1 MKIFNAADFGIVP
14 NEDISEKLA
23 EFISALK
30 DEDGEK
36 TAVFDS
42 GTYYIDS
49 ERCKEYMLVITNT
62 AGEKEFSPDET
73 PHLNAVPFYFGG
85 ISNLVFDGGDFVFV
99 IDGKVTNIAVE
110 DCRNITLRNLE
121 IRHAHPDMHEFSVVR
136 KSAFSVD
143 FKIDSDSSFSVENGK
158 LVFSGH
164 GYKNCCDMSSVN
176 AGWIGLIR
184 EKTPEKVKRVMH
196 PLFSSLSVRDMGGG
210 VVRAK
215 YLNTS
220 RFTLGDRFYYYDV
233 RRRFAGIFIN
243 RSENITL
250 ENIKQRFNYSLA
262 LVAQD
267 SENLTVDSVD
277 FSPEQGSARLLASVA
292 DFIQLCMCRGLMTVK
307 NSHFSGAA
315 AALVCI
321 MFIFSATVSALP
333 LDIGFSTTKLSAE
346 ERNRFL
352 GSINFES
359 TNKESDWESISC
371 FDVSDSGYIAIV
383 GESKNGHN
391 SISVYDKDGK
401 FAYGYTL
408 DCSGRFG
415 VGWDGDNIAVYFVRE
430 DIAATFDRNANNITC
445 DEIPDTTANS
455 SYWSNEVLYKT
466 RRVKNGV
473 RYEMKNTGKVASAI
487 SPAYAVFE
495 MTEPDG
501 TVHVI
506 FDNSKDYDIKLIK
519 TCIAVVVSFA
529 VVASILTLKTIE
541 DRKKIKQKIN
551 KREL

>member
-1 MKIFNAADFGIVP
+1 MQSDRIDSLAVNFWRTTLKIFNAADFGIVP

-30 DEDGEK
+30 AEDGEK

-42 GTYYIDS
+42 GTLSYHSRPEAFHASCYAVSRGDKGILIA
-49 ERCKEYMLVITNT
+49 RCIRVIH
-62 AGEKEFSPDET
+62 K
-73 PHLNAVPFYFGG
+73 FGRF
-85 ISNLVFDGGDFVFV
+85 LGG
-99 IDGKVTNIAVE
+99 T
-110 DCRNITLRNLE
+110 
-121 IRHAHPDMHEFSVVR
+121 
-136 KSAFSVD
+136 
-143 FKIDSDSSFSVENGK
+143 
-158 LVFSGH
+158 
-164 GYKNCCDMSSVN
+164 
-176 AGWIGLIR
+176 
-184 EKTPEKVKRVMH
+184 
-196 PLFSSLSVRDMGGG
+196 
-210 VVRAK
+210 
-215 YLNTS
+215 
-220 RFTLGDRFYYYDV
+220 
-233 RRRFAGIFIN
+233 
-243 RSENITL
+243 
-250 ENIKQRFNYSLA
+250 
-262 LVAQD
+262 
-267 SENLTVDSVD
+267 
-277 FSPEQGSARLLASVA
+277 
-292 DFIQLCMCRGLMTVK
+292 
-307 NSHFSGAA
+307 A

-359 TNKESDWESISC
+359 TNKEPDWESISC

-415 VGWDGDNIAVYFVRE
+415 VGWNGDNIAVYFVRE

-487 SPAYAVFE
+487 SPSYAVFE

-519 TCIAVVVSFA
+519 TCIEVVVSFA

-541 DRKKIKQKIN
+541 DRKKIKQKN
-551 KREL
+551 K

>member
-85 ISNLVFDGGDFVFV
+85 ISNLVFDGGDSVFV

-210 VVRAK
+210 VIRAK

-262 LVAQD
+262 LVVQD

-292 DFIQLCMCRGLMTVK
+292 DFIQLCMCRGQMTVK
-307 NSHFSGAA
+307 NSYFSGAGDDC
-315 AALVCI
+315 LNVHGVHFKI
-321 MFIFSATVSALP
+321 V
-333 LDIGFSTTKLSAE
+333 DI
-346 ERNRFL
+346 
-352 GSINFES
+352 
-359 TNKESDWESISC
+359 
-371 FDVSDSGYIAIV
+371 
-383 GESKNGHN
+383 
-391 SISVYDKDGK
+391 
-401 FAYGYTL
+401 
-408 DCSGRFG
+408 SGRDMTVRFMHPQTYG
-415 VGWDGDNIAVYFVRE
+415 FDPLRVGDNVAFI
-430 DIAATFDRNANNITC
+430 N
-445 DEIPDTTANS
+445 PDTML
-455 SYWSNEVLYKT
+455 EK
-466 RRVKNGV
+466 GQ
-473 RYEMKNTGKVASAI
+473 
-487 SPAYAVFE
+487 AVIE
-495 MTEPDG
+495 KSEL
-501 TVHVI
+501 V
-506 FDNSKDYDIKLIK
+506 NNYDIKL
-519 TCIAVVVSFA
+519 
-529 VVASILTLKTIE
+529 TLSSADGAQVGMTIE
-541 DRKKIKQKIN
+541 DISACPDLDFVGNKVTRIITRGLLITTRGKVNVKNNRFVSTTMSGILLSDDAKNWYESGMCRDVTIENNVFDYCGETPILIKPENSRYEGAVHKNIKIIGNEFKSYKGCCISAKATDDILVENNEFSGEKIKTQNCNNIN
-551 KREL
+551 VR

>member
-85 ISNLVFDGGDFVFV
+85 ISNLVFDGGDSVFV

-210 VVRAK
+210 VIRAK

-233 RRRFAGIFIN
+233 RRQFAGIFIN

-307 NSHFSGAA
+307 NSYFSGAGDDC
-315 AALVCI
+315 LNVHGVHFKI
-321 MFIFSATVSALP
+321 V
-333 LDIGFSTTKLSAE
+333 DI
-346 ERNRFL
+346 
-352 GSINFES
+352 
-359 TNKESDWESISC
+359 
-371 FDVSDSGYIAIV
+371 
-383 GESKNGHN
+383 
-391 SISVYDKDGK
+391 
-401 FAYGYTL
+401 
-408 DCSGRFG
+408 SGRDMTVRFMHPQTYG
-415 VGWDGDNIAVYFVRE
+415 FDPLRVGDTVAFIN
-430 DIAATFDRNANNITC
+430 
-445 DEIPDTTANS
+445 PDTML
-455 SYWSNEVLYKT
+455 EK
-466 RRVKNGV
+466 GQ
-473 RYEMKNTGKVASAI
+473 
-487 SPAYAVFE
+487 AVIE
-495 MTEPDG
+495 KSEL
-501 TVHVI
+501 V
-506 FDNSKDYDIKLIK
+506 NNYDIKLTLSSADGAQVGMAIEDISACPDLDFVGNTLTRIITRGLLITTRGKVNVKNNHFVSTTMSGILLSDDAKNWYESGMCHDVTIENNVFDYCGETPILIKPENSRYEGAVHKNIKIIGNEFKSYKGCCISAKATDDILVENNEFSGEKIK
-519 TCIAVVVSFA
+519 TQNCNN
-529 VVASILTLKTIE
+529 
-541 DRKKIKQKIN
+541 IN
-551 KREL
+551 VR

>member
-1 MKIFNAADFGIVP
+1 MHYYAK
-14 NEDISEKLA
+14 
-23 EFISALK
+23 
-30 DEDGEK
+30 
-36 TAVFDS
+36 FDKC
-42 GTYYIDS
+42 I
-49 ERCKEYMLVITNT
+49 
-62 AGEKEFSPDET
+62 
-73 PHLNAVPFYFGG
+73 
-85 ISNLVFDGGDFVFV
+85 
-99 IDGKVTNIAVE
+99 
-110 DCRNITLRNLE
+110 
-121 IRHAHPDMHEFSVVR
+121 FSVYNI
-136 KSAFSVD
+136 KCQD
-143 FKIDSDSSFSVENGK
+143 FPKAI
-158 LVFSGH
+158 
-164 GYKNCCDMSSVN
+164 
-176 AGWIGLIR
+176 
-184 EKTPEKVKRVMH
+184 
-196 PLFSSLSVRDMGGG
+196 
-210 VVRAK
+210 
-215 YLNTS
+215 
-220 RFTLGDRFYYYDV
+220 
-233 RRRFAGIFIN
+233 FAGIFRPNFILLKAAFGGGKGDIFC
-243 RSENITL
+243 EKIC
-250 ENIKQRFNYSLA
+250 F
-262 LVAQD
+262 
-267 SENLTVDSVD
+267 D
-277 FSPEQGSARLLASVA
+277 FSCFFYIAACILPKTPESVMDGNVLRAKSSNDLLVESLVSAPADNSNQGGTTVGYKKNMPPDARDKKLHGA
-292 DFIQLCMCRGLMTVK
+292 K
-307 NSHFSGAA
+307 NSYRRVPQRAAYRGDKGILIARCIRVIHKFGRFLGGAA

-359 TNKESDWESISC
+359 TNKEPDWESISC

-415 VGWDGDNIAVYFVRE
+415 VGWNGDNIAVYFVRE

-487 SPAYAVFE
+487 SPSYAVFE

-519 TCIAVVVSFA
+519 TCIEVVVSFA

-551 KREL
+551 KSELNCCNR

>member
-85 ISNLVFDGGDFVFV
+85 ISNLVFDGGDSVFV

-210 VVRAK
+210 VIRAK

-233 RRRFAGIFIN
+233 RRQFAGIFIN

-262 LVAQD
+262 LVVQD

-307 NSHFSGAA
+307 NSYFSGAA

-359 TNKESDWESISC
+359 TNKEPDWESISC

-415 VGWDGDNIAVYFVRE
+415 VGWNGDNIAVYFVRE

-445 DEIPDTTANS
+445 DEILDTTANS

-487 SPAYAVFE
+487 SPSYAVFE

-519 TCIAVVVSFA
+519 TCIAVVVSFT

-541 DRKKIKQKIN
+541 DRKKN
-551 KREL
+551 KTKNK

>member
-1 MKIFNAADFGIVP
+1 M
-14 NEDISEKLA
+14 DIPV
-23 EFISALK
+23 
-30 DEDGEK
+30 
-36 TAVFDS
+36 T
-42 GTYYIDS
+42 
-49 ERCKEYMLVITNT
+49 
-62 AGEKEFSPDET
+62 
-73 PHLNAVPFYFGG
+73 YFGWFG
-85 ISNLVFDGGDFVFV
+85 RPLFEIFFTRTVSNLT
-99 IDGKVTNIAVE
+99 KCYYN
-110 DCRNITLRNLE
+110 
-121 IRHAHPDMHEFSVVR
+121 
-136 KSAFSVD
+136 SVD
-143 FKIDSDSSFSVENGK
+143 GNAML
-158 LVFSGH
+158 LVNIPPNNRGE
-164 GYKNCCDMSSVN
+164 
-176 AGWIGLIR
+176 L
-184 EKTPEKVKRVMH
+184 P
-196 PLFSSLSVRDMGGG
+196 
-210 VVRAK
+210 
-215 YLNTS
+215 
-220 RFTLGDRFYYYDV
+220 DR
-233 RRRFAGIFIN
+233 FIN
-243 RSENITL
+243 RLVKARKRIEKCFENKAEILKTESDGNIFTVSIKPHKVKTVVISEDIT
-250 ENIKQRFNYSLA
+250 KSQRIEKFHITAGNRTVYSGT
-262 LVAQD
+262 
-267 SENLTVDSVD
+267 TVGYKKICRLKRGIRNCAELKIHIYECRKEPHIAGDK
-277 FSPEQGSARLLASVA
+277 GILIARCIRVIHKFGRFL
-292 DFIQLCMCRGLMTVK
+292 G
-307 NSHFSGAA
+307 GAA

-487 SPAYAVFE
+487 SPVYAVFE

-519 TCIAVVVSFA
+519 TCIAVVVSFT

-541 DRKKIKQKIN
+541 DRKKN
-551 KREL
+551 KTKNK